1 MAARYSI
8 LEEEFNPLELNA
20 RISPVFEWLKAQPE
34 NISQYLQPLQYV
46 TVMRLLKQVRGWTPP
61 SVPLKLRP

>member
-1 MAARYSI
+1 VAARYSI

-46 TVMRLLKQVRGWTPP
+46 TVMRLLKQVRG
-61 SVPLKLRP
+61 